1 MMANISYL
9 WQLVNSMRDA
19 TARLEQI
26 LEKDEQTEVSKI
38 KAFIFDLQQ
47 AIKQEIE
54 QKSGK

>member
-1 MMANISYL
+1 MANISYL